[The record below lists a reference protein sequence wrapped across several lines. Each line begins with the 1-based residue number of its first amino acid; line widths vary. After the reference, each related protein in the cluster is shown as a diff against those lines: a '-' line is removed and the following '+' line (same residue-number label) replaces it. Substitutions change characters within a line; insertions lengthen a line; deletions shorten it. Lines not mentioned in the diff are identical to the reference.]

1 MLLIWQEIDI
11 HAWVQEVKGNLK
23 KTEPKTSAS
32 RYSIINL
39 LKTKNKECIQR
50 KMGSYPVFW
59 KTIQMAA
66 GLSSDTT
73 VGRIFFKCWRKIK
86 IGCQPKSLHST
97 KICWAQGK
105 KKRFRDEGMLKRIV
119 NNRQSLKEIVLTKQ
133 GNKTKPLVNTLSLSL
148 RLTIK
153 AESYIWEILKAWRA
167 TGGGGFCTTV
177 RRQDLS
183 GGSIH

>member
-1 MLLIWQEIDI
+1 MHSEKNGILPGVLKNNSNGSRPLFRHHGRQNIFQMLKE
-11 HAWVQEVKGNLK
+11 N
-23 KTEPKTSAS
+23 
-32 RYSIINL
+32 
-39 LKTKNKECIQR
+39 KNRLSTQKPTLN
-50 KMGSYPVFW
+50 KNM
-59 KTIQMAA
+59 
-66 GLSSDTT
+66 LSSR
-73 VGRIFFKCWRKIK
+73 GK
-86 IGCQPKSLHST
+86 
-97 KICWAQGK
+97 K

-119 NNRQSLKEIVLTKQ
+119 NNRQSLKKIVLTKQ

>member
-97 KICWAQGK
+97 KICWAQGEK
-105 KKRFRDEGMLKRIV
+105 KKEIQRWRDAEKNCQQQTEFKRNCV
-119 NNRQSLKEIVLTKQ
+119 
-133 GNKTKPLVNTLSLSL
+133 NKTGKQNKTIGEYTFLVLAFDN
-148 RLTIK
+148 
-153 AESYIWEILKAWRA
+153 
-167 TGGGGFCTTV
+167 
-177 RRQDLS
+177 
-183 GGSIH
+183 